1 MNQIDM
7 AIISLAGYI
16 GISAI
21 GSFVFRNCCSSK
33 TTTPINIK
41 KVISDDQEAFC
52 EVCNRVFTDDT
63 QMMQHKASKGHLDKA
78 KKFKGSEEFVLR
90 QRKKHK

>member
-7 AIISLAGYI
+7 AMVSLAGYI
-16 GISAI
+16 TVTAV
-21 GSFVFRNCCSSK
+21 GSFIFRNCCSGKAS
-33 TTTPINIK
+33 TPIKIK

-52 EVCNRVFTDDT
+52 EVCNRVFVDDT
-63 QMMQHKASKGHLDKA
+63 QMMQHKESKGHIDKA
-78 KKFKGSEEFVLR
+78 KKFKGPEEFVLR

>member
-7 AIISLAGYI
+7 AIVSLAGYI
-16 GISAI
+16 VISAI
-21 GSFVFRNCCSSK
+21 GSFAFRNCCTPGASS
-33 TTTPINIK
+33 PIKIK
-41 KVISDDQEAFC
+41 KVISDDQEALC

-63 QMMQHKASKGHLDKA
+63 QMMQHKESKGHLEKA